1 MKKLIIL
8 LLATAISLT
17 LAACKGNSAAAPA
30 SSANATVSTESESA
44 QTGGADTTE
53 IRGGRVQ
60 SNSRRPGLLRT
71 DGAEIL
77 R

>member
-30 SSANATVSTESESA
+30 SSDNATVST
-44 QTGGADTTE
+44 
-53 IRGGRVQ
+53 
-60 SNSRRPGLLRT
+60 
-71 DGAEIL
+71 
-77 R
+77 